1 MSKLSEEMWS
11 KRDVSR
17 GEVPM
22 SMDIDF
28 DHFIDAMRNAKDL
41 RRLEAILAEWTQML
55 GFDRF
60 AMGHHVDLAR
70 PPDNAVRLT
79 NYHPEWI
86 EQSVGEQLFAI
97 DPIHQVS
104 ARAHRPFQW
113 TEVPK
118 LIRMSDAQHAILDKA
133 KAYDLAVGLTVPV
146 NLPGEYQGSCS
157 FGARDFD
164 RLHPYAF
171 PLSDYIARF
180 GFEAARRLLRQRDG
194 RDPEPVPHFTA
205 KQRETLILVGR
216 GKTDAEIGAVLGIS
230 RTTAHDHVEAG
241 RRAYGNAQRAYMVLR
256 AVYDGVITFADVF
269 RR

>member
-1 MSKLSEEMWS
+1 MSN
-11 KRDVSR
+11 
-17 GEVPM
+17 
-22 SMDIDF
+22 DIDF
-28 DHFIDAMRNAKDL
+28 DHFVDAIRNAKNL
-41 RRLEAILAEWTQML
+41 PELEGILTEWTQML

-60 AMGHHVDLAR
+60 AMGHHIDLAR
-70 PPDNAVRLT
+70 PPDDALRLT
-79 NYHPEWI
+79 NYHPDWI
-86 EQSVGEQLFAI
+86 EQSVGGQLFLI

-104 ARAHRPFQW
+104 ARAQRPFLW
-113 TEVPK
+113 TEVPD
-118 LIRMSDAQHAILDKA
+118 LIALSDAQRTILDKA
-133 KAYDLAVGLTVPV
+133 RAYDLTVGLTVPV

-171 PLSDYIARF
+171 PLSDYITRF
-180 GFEAARRLLRQRDG
+180 GFEAARRLLQQQDG
-194 RDPEPVPHFTA
+194 REPEPVPHFTA

-216 GKTDAEIGAVLGIS
+216 GKTDAEIGAVMGIS

-269 RR
+269 RS